1 MIIEPIRDDL
11 QEYLEKYNL
20 VAKWDK
26 QKEFFI
32 FDMKHPS
39 LNTEY

>member
-26 QKEFFI
+26 QKDFLLI
-32 FDMKHPS
+32 
-39 LNTEY
+39 